1 MDSVSHNILFVIEGS
16 KEESVVRSLE
26 TVFFDKKTIITLVFG
41 TVIYA
46 LYKAINEDADLE
58 VFPLLKKRV
67 KGLENYNR
75 NSFSDIYLFFD
86 YDAHATNA
94 SDVKMEKLLN
104 TFDNETENGKL
115 YVSYPMLESLKHY
128 RNFEDFKILTAKC
141 SPEYKKEVN
150 NYCSERYIDFKMYDR
165 VVWIELLRAHL
176 YKMNYIV
183 ADSYNF
189 PTQYFSQ
196 LSIFEKQLEKY
207 LIKTEKRVAVLSAF
221 PIFVYD
227 YFGNEKISKF
237 IN

>member
-1 MDSVSHNILFVIEGS
+1 
-16 KEESVVRSLE
+16 
-26 TVFFDKKTIITLVFG
+26 
-41 TVIYA
+41 
-46 LYKAINEDADLE
+46 
-58 VFPLLKKRV
+58 
-67 KGLENYNR
+67 
-75 NSFSDIYLFFD
+75 
-86 YDAHATNA
+86 
-94 SDVKMEKLLN
+94 
-104 TFDNETENGKL
+104 
-115 YVSYPMLESLKHY
+115 
-128 RNFEDFKILTAKC
+128 
-141 SPEYKKEVN
+141 
-150 NYCSERYIDFKMYDR
+150 MYDR

-183 ADSYNF
+183 ADNYNF

>member
-26 TVFFDKKTIITLVFG
+26 TVFFGKKTIITLVFG

-94 SDVKMEKLLN
+94 SDVK
-104 TFDNETENGKL
+104 KL

-150 NYCSERYIDFKMYDR
+150 NYCLERYIDFKMYDR

-183 ADSYNF
+183 ADNYNF